1 MPVKLNPTGQ
11 YNLNFIDWD
20 NEWERVF
27 EYQSLNNPNISQA
40 PIDGMDIA
48 TFEAL
53 YDQYMAEEIKESMGV
68 KEDVLMQIPIKTVV
82 KEDPNRMCAICLK
95 VYVKGQ
101 KVFFLACKH
110 HFHID
115 CLKPWFDKNHV
126 CPNCRYNLNEGKPA
140 E

>member
-27 EYQSLNNPNISQA
+27 EYQSLNNPNITQA

-68 KEDVLMQIPIKTVV
+68 KEDVLV
-82 KEDPNRMCAICLK
+82 
-95 VYVKGQ
+95 
-101 KVFFLACKH
+101 
-110 HFHID
+110 
-115 CLKPWFDKNHV
+115 
-126 CPNCRYNLNEGKPA
+126 
-140 E
+140 

>member
-27 EYQSLNNPNISQA
+27 EYQSLNNPNLSQA

-53 YDQYMAEEIKESMGV
+53 YD
-68 KEDVLMQIPIKTVV
+68 
-82 KEDPNRMCAICLK
+82 
-95 VYVKGQ
+95 
-101 KVFFLACKH
+101 
-110 HFHID
+110 
-115 CLKPWFDKNHV
+115 
-126 CPNCRYNLNEGKPA
+126 
-140 E
+140 